1 MHLNI
6 NKNLKITIITVC
18 FNSEKTIK
26 STLNSV
32 LNQNFDKIEHIIID
46 GQSTDRTFQ
55 SLKNILMLR
64 NYIRTR

>member
-46 GQSTDRTFQ
+46 GQSTDRTVSIIKDISYQ
-55 SLKNILMLR
+55 
-64 NYIRTR
+64 